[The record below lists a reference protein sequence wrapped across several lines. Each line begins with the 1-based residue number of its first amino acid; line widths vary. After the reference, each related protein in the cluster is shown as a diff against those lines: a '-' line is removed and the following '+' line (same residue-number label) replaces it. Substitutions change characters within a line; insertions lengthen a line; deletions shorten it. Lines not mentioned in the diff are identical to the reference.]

1 MNWAGSMLKADAREV
16 LKASYWRCLLA
27 GVAAIVAMGVIRV
40 IAPGNLK
47 TVIEGNL
54 RMITSYDLHKWA
66 NMYSQMPQYH
76 APNITPAMT
85 FGMVLKLFSPRM
97 LWSLTCYYIK
107 GTIIRMIVRVLLLQ
121 PLEVG
126 CKCFFHENL
135 YEDAPFISLISGF
148 MGNYFNVV
156 RVQFLRAAVTSAWAL
171 LFFVPGVIRN
181 YELRMV
187 PYLLADYPDMST
199 KEAFELSKKMMEG
212 EKMNVFLL
220 DLSFVGW
227 GILSAATFGIV
238 WVLYVQPY
246 KELTDAGLYA
256 SLSEKYGRDYAVA
269 EYSLIEP
276 YGCGGDYGFR
286 N

>member
-1 MNWAGSMLKADAREV
+1 MNWTGSRLKTDAREV
-16 LKASYWRCLLA
+16 LKASYWRCVLA
-27 GVAAIVAMGVIRV
+27 GVAAIVAMGAIRM
-40 IAPGNLK
+40 ISPGNLK
-47 TVIEGNL
+47 TAIEGNL

-66 NMYSQMPQYH
+66 NMYSQIPQYH
-76 APNITPAMT
+76 APSITPATT
-85 FGMVLKLFSPRM
+85 FGMMLKLFSPRM
-97 LWSLTCYYIK
+97 LWSVTCYFIK
-107 GTIIRMIVRVLLLQ
+107 GTIISMIVRVLLLQ

-148 MGNYFNVV
+148 LGNYFNVV

-187 PYLLADYPDMST
+187 PYLLGDYPDMST
-199 KEAFELSKKMMEG
+199 REAFDLSKQMMEG
-212 EKMNVFLL
+212 EKMDVFLL
-220 DLSFVGW
+220 DLSFIGW
-227 GILSAATFGIV
+227 GILSLATFGIV

-256 SLSEKYGRDYAVA
+256 SLSEKYGRDYAAA

-276 YGCGGDYGFR
+276 YGCGEDYGFR